1 MSTWKIAC
9 VQMDCQLGDT
19 EVNLQTILNG
29 FQEATR
35 NGARLVVFPEC
46 AVTGYAFESKEEAW
60 AIAEAVPGPTTEAII
75 EACRAAD
82 AYVIVGTLEQ
92 EEATNDLFNV
102 AVLIGPE
109 GVIHVYRKLHLPYL
123 GVDRFTRP
131 GNIPFA
137 VQDIGGLRVGM
148 TICYDGS
155 FPEAARSLMLQGADL
170 VALPT
175 NYPTGA
181 KITVQTFATARALE
195 NQVYYACCNR
205 IGHERGFDFIGMSRI
220 ISPRAEYLACTE
232 EDQPT
237 ILYAEIDPTIA
248 RNKLVAK
255 IPGIY
260 ELHRTAHR
268 RPEMYGMLIEPAKEK
283 FTPSIPPEEV
293 EAK

>member
-9 VQMDCQLGDT
+9 VQMDCRLGDKET
-19 EVNLQTILNG
+19 NLQTVRTG
-29 FQEATR
+29 FQEAT
-35 NGARLVVFPEC
+35 NKGARLVIFPEC
-46 AVTGYAFESKEEAW
+46 ALTGYAFESKEEAW
-60 AIAEAVPGPTTEAII
+60 PAAEPVPGPSTETLI
-75 EACRAAD
+75 EDCKKAD
-82 AYVIVGTLEQ
+82 AYAIVGMLEQ
-92 EEATNDLFNV
+92 ENTIGDLFNV
-102 AVLIGPE
+102 TVLIGPE

-123 GVDRFTRP
+123 GVDRFTTP

-137 VQDIGGLRVGM
+137 VQDIGNLRIGM
-148 TICYDGS
+148 SICYDGS
-155 FPEAARSLMLQGADL
+155 FPETARSLMLLGADVVVL
-170 VALPT
+170 ST

-181 KITVQTFATARALE
+181 KITLETFATARALE

-220 ISPRAEYLACTE
+220 ISPRAELLASTD

-237 ILYAEIDPTIA
+237 ILYSEVDPTIA

-268 RPEMYGMLIEPAKEK
+268 RPEMYAMLVEPTKEK

-293 EAK
+293 GTK